1 MVGASW
7 KDMWNRGVSPH
18 GSNILRMVQGTQ
30 EAVVTAFKW
39 LVGPPEPRGCGLPGT
54 GLCRWVVSE
63 TDDKNRHKLD
73 RGKGTPLYHLSPK
86 IAQKG
91 RCLNPRDTEGRDCKG
106 SPIRVCGLNKECLV
120 LDASEGNWDD
130 VSWPVTVLSVV
141 MG

>member
-7 KDMWNRGVSPH
+7 KDMWNHGVSPH

-73 RGKGTPLYHLSPK
+73 RGKGTPPLPSEPKDSPK
-86 IAQKG
+86 GEMFKPQ
-91 RCLNPRDTEGRDCKG
+91 RH
-106 SPIRVCGLNKECLV
+106 
-120 LDASEGNWDD
+120 
-130 VSWPVTVLSVV
+130 
-141 MG
+141 